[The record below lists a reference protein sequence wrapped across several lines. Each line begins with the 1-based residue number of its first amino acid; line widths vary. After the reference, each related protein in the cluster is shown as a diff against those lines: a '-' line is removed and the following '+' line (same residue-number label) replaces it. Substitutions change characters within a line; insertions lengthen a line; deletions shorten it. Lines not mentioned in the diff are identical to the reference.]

1 MKMVR
6 ARTLKRVTETDAYG
20 RMPRRKRRA
29 RQRALQVAQRGL
41 PRATMPPRRAQEQRQ
56 DRRQDGR
63 RERFEEQRG
72 QRLAPPRRPQEMGPM
87 QRRPQ
92 REIPQQYE
100 DMREEVFDDEGEG
113 MQLDEGDMMGRWER
127 PAPRQFG
134 PLMPMGANLRIQT
147 SQGTR
152 AGMIELRPGLF
163 LVAEIPVQA
172 ARSEF
177 GLAVL
182 APLVTSVALKALENP
197 QTQQQLASAAERGVA
212 MVQQQFMRPQRPP
225 RSPVPWAN
233 EEDISNVIDAEA
245 YPSRWR
251 LP

>member
-6 ARTLKRVTETDAYG
+6 VRTLKKITETNAYG
-20 RMPRRKRRA
+20 RMTPRKRRA
-29 RQRALQVAQRGL
+29 RQRAVQVAQRGQ
-41 PRATMPPRRAQEQRQ
+41 PRATMPQRSRIEQR
-56 DRRQDGR
+56 RQ
-63 RERFEEQRG
+63 RFEEQRG
-72 QRLAPPRRPQEMGPM
+72 QRLAPPRRPIARGPM
-87 QRRPQ
+87 PRRPR
-92 REIPQQYE
+92 REMPQQYE

-113 MQLDEGDMMGRWER
+113 TQFDDGDMMGRWQR
-127 PAPRQFG
+127 PAPRRFG

-147 SQGTR
+147 SEGTR

-177 GLAVL
+177 GMAVI

-212 MVQQQFMRPQRPP
+212 MVQQQFMRPQQPQRPQRP
-225 RSPVPWAN
+225 PVPWAN
-233 EEDISNVIDAEA
+233 EEDMANVIDAEA
-245 YPSRWR
+245 YPTLWR
-251 LP
+251 QP